1 MRVVLVIGLPASG
14 KTTWAHTQVARLRA
28 LGVDARLLDDPR
40 SAEELAASLDQEC
53 HLLFITDPHLCMQG
67 VGSAAARRLEAQ
79 GHEVTLVFFANDP
92 ERCLVNA
99 ARRPDK
105 SVARFIVQLAESYQ
119 LPDGVVG
126 LPVYEASADEAP
138 TT

>member
-14 KTTWAHTQVARLRA
+14 KTTWARTQVARLQA

-40 SAEELAASLDQEC
+40 SAEELAAGLEQGC
-53 HLLFITDPHLCMQG
+53 QLLFITDPHLCAPG
-67 VGSAAARRLEAQ
+67 VGCAAERRLSTQ
-79 GHEVTLVFFANDP
+79 GHEVTSVFFANDP

-99 ARRPDK
+99 ARRPEK
-105 SVARFIVQLAESYQ
+105 SVARFIVQLAKSYQ

-126 LPVYEASADEAP
+126 LPVYEATAGNAP
-138 TT
+138 ST